1 MQSKEF
7 SGKTPKTQNTTSL
20 DLSEF
25 TSQLLVAKML
35 RRSGGEKPQR
45 KKKDPKLRKRRR
57 AWMFN
62 QAHFLSSTKALN
74 GASSVF
80 FHLENQK
87 LQQEQEQHDMLIQSK
102 YIIFFT
108 HT

>member
-1 MQSKEF
+1 
-7 SGKTPKTQNTTSL
+7 
-20 DLSEF
+20 
-25 TSQLLVAKML
+25 
-35 RRSGGEKPQR
+35 
-45 KKKDPKLRKRRR
+45 
-57 AWMFN
+57 MFN

-80 FHLENQK
+80 LFLENQK
-87 LQQEQEQHDMLIQSK
+87 PQQEQEQEQHDMLIQSK